1 MIAACGQRVALI
13 GIGSHVPER
22 VMSNDEIATMVE
34 TSDEWIAQRT
44 GIRERRIAAAAD
56 SSASLGAE
64 AARRA
69 LASAGIDAAE
79 LDLIVTA
86 TASPDYYFPATA
98 SLIGERIGAGEV
110 AGYDLSAACTGFIYA
125 LAQAYSQIAA
135 GMAETVL
142 VVGTEVFSRLLDWSD
157 RSTCILFGDGAGA
170 VVLRRDDDRH
180 GLRGFELGADGS
192 GALLLSVA
200 AAGHAADHDEGP
212 FVQMNGP
219 EVYKFA
225 TRVVVDSSLRSL
237 EAAGLGV
244 EDVDVFVPHQANRRI
259 IDHAARR
266 LGLDEA
272 KVFSNVDRYGNTS
285 AGSIPICLDEGLAAG
300 PDRAGRRRADG
311 RLRRRPGLGIVRDGV
326 DKGARMSKIA
336 FCFPGQGSQRVGM
349 GRELAE
355 AFPEAADVFDR
366 AGRAAGFDVRA
377 VSFDGPL
384 DQLSRTEIT
393 QPALM
398 AASLAAYSAVTAAQP
413 AARRRRG
420 RPQRRRVRGAGGGRC
435 RRPRRAVRAGE
446 RAWPDQR
453 RRPVP
458 VAAWRPCS
466 SSTTTR
472 SSGSARSGTT
482 SGRPTTTARARW

>member
-44 GIRERRIAAAAD
+44 GIRERRIAAEPD
-56 SSASLGAE
+56 SSATLGAE

-69 LASAGIDAAE
+69 LLSAGIDAGE

-135 GMAETVL
+135 GLAETVL

-212 FVQMNGP
+212 FVRMNGP

-244 EDVDVFVPHQANRRI
+244 QDVDVFVPHQANRRI

-285 AGSIPICLDEGLAAG
+285 AGSIPLCLDEAWRQGRIGPGDIVLMVGFGGGLAW
-300 PDRAGRRRADG
+300 
-311 RLRRRPGLGIVRDGV
+311 
-326 DKGARMSKIA
+326 
-336 FCFPGQGSQRVGM
+336 GSCVM
-349 GRELAE
+349 EW
-355 AFPEAADVFDR
+355 
-366 AGRAAGFDVRA
+366 
-377 VSFDGPL
+377 
-384 DQLSRTEIT
+384 TK
-393 QPALM
+393 
-398 AASLAAYSAVTAAQP
+398 
-413 AARRRRG
+413 
-420 RPQRRRVRGAGGGRC
+420 
-435 RRPRRAVRAGE
+435 E
-446 RAWPDQR
+446 RA
-453 RRPVP
+453 
-458 VAAWRPCS
+458 
-466 SSTTTR
+466 
-472 SSGSARSGTT
+472 
-482 SGRPTTTARARW
+482 

>member
-1 MIAACGQRVALI
+1 MIAACGQRVAMI
-13 GIGSHVPER
+13 GIGSHVPDR
-22 VMSNDEIATMVE
+22 VMGNDEIATMVE

-44 GIRERRIAAAAD
+44 GIRERRIADASD

-69 LASAGIDAAE
+69 LASAGIDAGE

-135 GMAETVL
+135 GLAETVL

-170 VVLRRDDDRH
+170 VVLRRDDH
-180 GLRGFELGADGS
+180 LYGLRGFELGADGS
-192 GALLLSVA
+192 GAMQLSVA

-237 EAAGLGV
+237 EAAGLSV
-244 EDVDVFVPHQANRRI
+244 ADVDVFVPHQANRRI

-285 AGSIPICLDEGLAAG
+285 AGSIPICLDEGWRQGRIG
-300 PDRAGRRRADG
+300 PGDVV
-311 RLRRRPGLGIVRDGV
+311 L
-326 DKGARMSKIA
+326 M
-336 FCFPGQGSQRVGM
+336 VG
-349 GRELAE
+349 
-355 AFPEAADVFDR
+355 F
-366 AGRAAGFDVRA
+366 
-377 VSFDGPL
+377 
-384 DQLSRTEIT
+384 
-393 QPALM
+393 
-398 AASLAAYSAVTAAQP
+398 
-413 AARRRRG
+413 
-420 RPQRRRVRGAGGGRC
+420 GGGLAWGSC
-435 RRPRRAVRAGE
+435 VMEWTKE
-446 RAWPDQR
+446 RA
-453 RRPVP
+453 
-458 VAAWRPCS
+458 
-466 SSTTTR
+466 
-472 SSGSARSGTT
+472 
-482 SGRPTTTARARW
+482 

>member
-22 VMSNDEIATMVE
+22 VMGNDEIATMVE

-69 LASAGIDAAE
+69 LASAGIGAAE

-86 TASPDYYFPATA
+86 TASPDDYFPATA

-135 GMAETVL
+135 GLAETVL

-170 VVLRRDDDRH
+170 VVLHRDDDRH

-285 AGSIPICLDEGLAAG
+285 AGSIPICLDEAWRQGRIGPGDIVLMVGFGGGLAW
-300 PDRAGRRRADG
+300 
-311 RLRRRPGLGIVRDGV
+311 
-326 DKGARMSKIA
+326 
-336 FCFPGQGSQRVGM
+336 GSCVM
-349 GRELAE
+349 EWTKE
-355 AFPEAADVFDR
+355 
-366 AGRAAGFDVRA
+366 
-377 VSFDGPL
+377 
-384 DQLSRTEIT
+384 RT
-393 QPALM
+393 
-398 AASLAAYSAVTAAQP
+398 
-413 AARRRRG
+413 
-420 RPQRRRVRGAGGGRC
+420 
-435 RRPRRAVRAGE
+435 
-446 RAWPDQR
+446 
-453 RRPVP
+453 
-458 VAAWRPCS
+458 
-466 SSTTTR
+466 
-472 SSGSARSGTT
+472 
-482 SGRPTTTARARW
+482 